1 MKILHTFFKRLL
13 FAVYLLAHA
22 FKSSVL
28 RFFLHISPEVDN
40 VYIKV
45 YNLP

>member
-13 FAVYLLAHA
+13 FAVYLFAHA
-22 FKSSVL
+22 FKSFVL
-28 RFFLHISPEVDN
+28 RFLHIGPEVDN